1 MKNQRSVDTS
11 RKGLKLLL
19 VGTLLVVLGVGAT
32 AQQDI
37 TLIEAVTTGN
47 TAAVRTSLERGDD
60 MNVQQVDGTS
70 VLLLAVSGNNL
81 DVADLL
87 IRAGADVRVANRYE
101 VSPLSLA
108 CLNGNAAMVEKLLEA
123 GADANSTQQGGES
136 VLMTAARTGN
146 ATVVQHL
153 LDRGADVNAR
163 EEWKGQTALMWA
175 AAENNAAAVQT
186 LIAGGADIEARSKT
200 SRGVNELGNRGFT
213 AFTFAA
219 RAGAINATQALL
231 EGGANV
237 NEALSDGTSAL
248 VLAVMSAHYE
258 MAAFLLDHGAD
269 PNAAGQGWTAL
280 HQIVWTRRPNRGFN
294 TVFPAPEG
302 QVDSLN
308 LAKQLLAHGADI
320 DAQATQGAPGSIT
333 GRNLLNVIDA
343 TPLFLAAHRVDVDL
357 MRLLLENGADPRL
370 PNEDGTTPLLAAAGV
385 GLYNPGENPGTPERS
400 AEAVQLCLE
409 AGGDATTVDGNGDTA
424 LHGAA
429 YWDSPGAMD
438 LLVAANV
445 PIDSVNNRGW
455 TPLRVADGVMVDPG
469 TAIHY
474 GPNVAAQLRELLKE
488 RGLPVPDPEPFDYGE
503 RTGPYGGRTGNSSA
517 SEVQPRE

>member
-1 MKNQRSVDTS
+1 MNNQPSVDMS
-11 RKGLKLLL
+11 EKGLKRLL
-19 VGTLLVVLGVGAT
+19 VVALLAVLGVGAA

-37 TLIEAVTTGN
+37 KLIEAVTNGDN
-47 TAAVRTSLERGDD
+47 AAVRASLEQGGDV
-60 MNVQQVDGTS
+60 NAQQVDGTTA
-70 VLLLAVSGNNL
+70 LHWAVRRNNL

-87 IRAGADVRVANRYE
+87 IRAGADVRVTNRYG
-101 VSPLSLA
+101 VSPLALA
-108 CLNGNAAMVEKLLEA
+108 CLNGNVAMVEKLLEA

-136 VLMTAARTGN
+136 ALMTAARTGN
-146 ATVVQHL
+146 ATVVQQL
-153 LDRGADVNAR
+153 LARGADVNAR
-163 EEWKGQTALMWA
+163 EEWKEQTALMWA
-175 AAENNAAAVQT
+175 AAENNAAAVQA
-186 LIAGGADIEARSKT
+186 LIAGGADIPARSKT

-219 RAGAINATQALL
+219 RAGAIDAAQALL
-231 EGGANV
+231 EGGASV
-237 NEALSDGTSAL
+237 NDALADGTSAL

-269 PNAAGQGWTAL
+269 PNAAEQGWTAL

-302 QVDSLN
+302 RVDSLS
-308 LAKQLLAHGADI
+308 LAKKLLAHGADI
-320 DAQATQGAPGSIT
+320 DAQATQGAPTSIT
-333 GRNLLNVIDA
+333 GRNILNIIDA
-343 TPLFLAAHRVDVDL
+343 TPFFLAAHRLDLDL
-357 MRLLLENGADPRL
+357 MRLLLESGADPRL

-385 GLYNPGENPGTPERS
+385 GLYNPGENPGTPEMS
-400 AEAVQLCLE
+400 AEAVKLCLE

-429 YWDSPGAMD
+429 YWDSPGAMN
-438 LLVAANV
+438 LLIAANV
-445 PIDSVNNRGW
+445 PLDVVNNKGW

-474 GPNVAAQLRELLKE
+474 GPTVAAQLRELLKE

-503 RTGPYGGRTGNSSA
+503 RTGPYGGRTGNPGNSK
-517 SEVQPRE
+517 VQPRE

>member
-1 MKNQRSVDTS
+1 
-11 RKGLKLLL
+11 
-19 VGTLLVVLGVGAT
+19 
-32 AQQDI
+32 
-37 TLIEAVTTGN
+37 
-47 TAAVRTSLERGDD
+47 
-60 MNVQQVDGTS
+60 
-70 VLLLAVSGNNL
+70 
-81 DVADLL
+81 
-87 IRAGADVRVANRYE
+87 
-101 VSPLSLA
+101 
-108 CLNGNAAMVEKLLEA
+108 
-123 GADANSTQQGGES
+123 
-136 VLMTAARTGN
+136 
-146 ATVVQHL
+146 
-153 LDRGADVNAR
+153 
-163 EEWKGQTALMWA
+163 MWA

-186 LIAGGADIEARSKT
+186 LIAGGADIAARSKT

-213 AFTFAA
+213 ALTFAA
-219 RAGAINATQALL
+219 RAGSIDATQALL

-237 NEALSDGTSAL
+237 NDALADGTSAL

-302 QVDSLN
+302 RVDSLS
-308 LAKQLLAHGADI
+308 LAKKLLLHGADI
-320 DAQATQGAPGSIT
+320 NAQATQGAPSSIT

-400 AEAVQLCLE
+400 AEAVKLCLE

-429 YWDSPGAMD
+429 YWDSPGAME

-445 PIDSVNNRGW
+445 PIDIVNNKGW

-503 RTGPYGGRTGNSSA
+503 RTGPYGGRTGNPGAQGTAQESS
-517 SEVQPRE
+517 VVR